1 MKTDHPVYKDH
12 GVIITKPLMVLLLLI
27 ISAVSFAQEDPPRP
41 IEVTVTGQQLTFGAF
56 THGAVGGTVT
66 VDPTGSRSSTGD
78 VILLD
83 LGYLFYPTLY
93 EIVGNPGTVVSILN
107 GPDAVLPG
115 SNGGSIT
122 LTIGSSDPV
131 SPFILTAVYPNP
143 NLLYIGGTVTIGN
156 SAANPPG
163 YYSGTYDVTF
173 VQE

>member
-1 MKTDHPVYKDH
+1 MKIKSYIYKNY
-12 GVIITKPLMVLLLLI
+12 VSTIRVPTLVFSFLI

-78 VILLD
+78 VILLG
-83 LGYLFYPTLY
+83 LGYPFNPTLY

-122 LTIGSSDPV
+122 LTIGSSDPA